1 MTVKRL
7 LNVIK
12 PSISINAFK
21 ILTGQK
27 KISETQKRKAYI
39 LEYGSD
45 AMEYSGDEFY
55 D

>member
-1 MTVKRL
+1 MTGKRL
-7 LNVIK
+7 LNIIK
-12 PSISINAFK
+12 PSITLNAFK

-45 AMEYSGDEFY
+45 AMEYNGEDLE
-55 D
+55 